1 MKSYRQI
8 VWVAL
13 LLVPLLWW
21 AWPDADEPSLDES
34 RPGVEGQGEVLSS
47 TETPSASE
55 EGPRRTRADP
65 RDPAAKPL
73 EAPASPEVDEILVD
87 ESITIEQAAVR
98 LRALASDTTQTK
110 AHRLE
115 ALQHGLNLGI
125 EAFADFA
132 EQADQAELPAELASH
147 FLDEIINYNDA
158 PATQIRSY
166 VALIDH
172 SDVEVRE
179 LALEMLRFQVGDD
192 LHEESL
198 ERLKEMAR
206 EKIQAL
212 ENPVPEEQP
221 GASPPEERPSAAQP
235 EAQPSAAE

>member
-21 AWPDADEPSLDES
+21 AWPDADESSLDES
-34 RPGVEGQGEVLSS
+34 RPAAEGQGEASPS
-47 TETPSASE
+47 DDTPSTSE
-55 EGPRRTRADP
+55 DGPRRTRAAP

-87 ESITIEQAAVR
+87 ESISIEQAAVR

-125 EAFADFA
+125 ESFADFA
-132 EQADQAELPAELASH
+132 EQAELPAELASCL
-147 FLDEIINYNDA
+147 LDEIINHNDA

-192 LHEESL
+192 LHEESP
-198 ERLKEMAR
+198 ERLKELAR
-206 EKIQAL
+206 EKIQDL
-212 ENPVPEEQP
+212 ENPVSEEP
-221 GASPPEERPSAAQP
+221 PSAAQP
-235 EAQPSAAE
+235 EEQPSAAE